1 MQTAQSEDW
10 RPGFAKRAEN
20 FSEVCAQAEGW
31 RWSPGETIA
40 RVAGAVLK
48 GTPSLT
54 IPQRMTLLIYV
65 EHLNQERLEQ
75 DIACVWPSTALVA
88 EYLGCSQSQARANR
102 RALEAAGFMVRDYT
116 RANRPAGVE
125 AYDLRPLMARLG
137 ELESVDEAIREAM
150 EARRAAYSDNVV
162 FATRYGARAPESRR
176 LEQSHEN
183 FSSSVREKAAAPPRS
198 HPVERPASRPA
209 HGEDRDDSTKRP
221 RTSRASAIGSPKRA
235 SGLAGADLAPAVY
248 AEMVRQE
255 LKTAAEVCPRLAPLV
270 TPAILANPL
279 SVEPLDAARV
289 AAAAAEF
296 LPNPERNNDQ
306 TAMWGWRKHGVRV
319 LVMLAITLEDPEVKS
334 PCGYFGRLT
343 GQDRGA
349 ADLRLNLARILKGK
363 GAVAAPPSTAPAPR
377 DLDGEAQARRLAA
390 DLVAPPGTEDP
401 KWQAIASELRRILRE
416 GKFGS
421 WFGRVGFHG
430 VTDGVLT
437 LSTPSGVAADRIRAE
452 FIPDIKAA
460 AEAVDVFV
468 ERVVVTMRKT

>member
-31 RWSPGETIA
+31 RWNPGETIA

-65 EHLNQERLEQ
+65 EHLNQDRLEQ

-102 RALEAAGFMVRDYT
+102 RALEAAGFLVRDYT
-116 RANRPAGVE
+116 KANRPAGVE

-137 ELESVDEAIREAM
+137 ELERVDDAIREAM

-162 FATRYGARAPESRR
+162 FATRYSARAPESRR
-176 LEQSHEN
+176 LEQSHQN
-183 FSSSVREKAAAPPRS
+183 FSSSVREKDAAAPRHEPG
-198 HPVERPASRPA
+198 SRPA
-209 HGEDRDDSTKRP
+209 TRSGNGAARDDSGSS
-221 RTSRASAIGSPKRA
+221 SRRRDNRAIGSPGGA
-235 SGLAGADLAPAVY
+235 SVSGGANLAPSAY

-255 LKTAAEVCPRLAPLV
+255 LRSAAQVCPRLAPLV
-270 TPAILANPL
+270 TPALLADPL
-279 SVEPLDAARV
+279 SAAPEVAAQV
-289 AAAAAEF
+289 AAAAAEL
-296 LPNPERNNDQ
+296 LPQPERSNDQ
-306 TAMWGWRKHGVRV
+306 TALWGWRKHGASV
-319 LVMLAITLEDPEVKS
+319 LVMLAIALEDPEVKS

-349 ADLRLNLARILKGK
+349 ADLRLNLARILKGQ
-363 GAVAAPPSTAPAPR
+363 GLATPSAPVETAPAEEEPPA
-377 DLDGEAQARRLAA
+377 LMF
-390 DLVAPPGTEDP
+390 APGVEDQP
-401 KWQAIASELRRILRE
+401 WPEIAGHLRAIVRE
-416 GKFGS
+416 GAWGS

-430 VTDGVLT
+430 ITDGVLL
-437 LSTPSGVAADRIRAE
+437 LSTPQGIAADRIKRDY
-452 FIPDIKAA
+452 IPAILQA
-460 AEAVDVFV
+460 AEAADVFV
-468 ERVVVTMRKT
+468 EKVTITLRKR